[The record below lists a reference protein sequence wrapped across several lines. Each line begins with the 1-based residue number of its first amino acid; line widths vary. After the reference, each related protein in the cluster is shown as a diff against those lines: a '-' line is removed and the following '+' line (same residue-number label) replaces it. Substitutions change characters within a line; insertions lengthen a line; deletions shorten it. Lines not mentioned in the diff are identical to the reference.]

1 MKPTFAIST
10 ICLAFSAP
18 LSFFWGAGDGANY
31 SRLIQDLREITPEFM
46 KAREIYDP
54 WGNPYLEA
62 TVSYERRT
70 FSYIFSTGPDG
81 NSETGGNDPDDITIW
96 TCEHRWMNSK
106 NPERWIFIIA
116 AVTSFMV
123 SSCSDVA
130 LITRRRCRTTS

>member
-81 NSETGGNDPDDITIW
+81 NSETGGNDPDDIRNW
-96 TCEHRWMNSK
+96 H
-106 NPERWIFIIA
+106 
-116 AVTSFMV
+116 
-123 SSCSDVA
+123 SSISNHSSRQKA
-130 LITRRRCRTTS
+130 SW